1 MPDSYKELIKSN
13 PDETEIRSFL
23 VNGDQVSVTLA
34 HPRHPAR
41 RGEGGGGPAR
51 HELLRLRAHLHD
63 RRAREEG
70 GVSMI
75 RVKTLTVQL
84 IDAQPD
90 RIRICRIDGESLVT
104 VVVPREDLAEAKSLP
119 NIPQRGVYYLLDEDH
134 GNVSRVYAGQTT
146 QGIARLDAHKAKK
159 EFWNKAVMF
168 LDDDQNIS
176 RDALDVLEAKAIDY
190 VRTHGSYETDNSA
203 TPKPYVD
210 PYKEEAVERLH
221 ERILFRMAALGYD
234 LDRVDQGPAGAPAV
248 FHTKKNG
255 IRGAG
260 RYDKATGHFT
270 VLAGSKVNLS
280 RPVLKNAAVAAARRE
295 IFGDSGGIAELA
307 EDLEFPT
314 PSAAAVFVLGGSQN
328 GWTEWVSDDGETLN
342 EVYRSEEN

>member
-23 VNGDQVSVTLA
+23 VNGDQVSVTLRIPDTLRDA
-34 HPRHPAR
+34 AK
-41 RGEGGGGPAR
+41 EGGGAPR
-51 HELLRLRAHLHD
+51 HELLRLRAHVHD

-70 GVSMI
+70 GISVI
-75 RVKTLTVQL
+75 RVKTFTVQL

-119 NIPQRGVYYLLDEDH
+119 NIPQRGIYYLLDEDH

-221 ERILFRMAALGYD
+221 DRILFRMAALGYD

-260 RYDKATGHFT
+260 RYDKTTGHFT

-342 EVYRSEEN
+342 QVYRSEEN

>member
-1 MPDSYKELIKSN
+1 
-13 PDETEIRSFL
+13 
-23 VNGDQVSVTLA
+23 
-34 HPRHPAR
+34 
-41 RGEGGGGPAR
+41 
-51 HELLRLRAHLHD
+51 
-63 RRAREEG
+63 
-70 GVSMI
+70 MI
-75 RVKTLTVQL
+75 RVKTLTIQL

-90 RIRICRIDGESLVT
+90 RIRICRVEGESLVT
-104 VVVPREDLAEAKSLP
+104 IVIPREDLVEAKALP
-119 NIPQRGVYYLLDEDH
+119 SIPQRGIYYLLDENH

-146 QGIARLDAHKAKK
+146 QGITRLDAHKARK

-176 RDALDVLEAKAIDY
+176 KDALDVLEAKAIDY
-190 VRTHGSYETDNSA
+190 VRSHGSYETDNSA

-234 LDRVDQGPAGAPAV
+234 LDRVDQSPIGASVV
-248 FHTKKNG
+248 FHTKKNR
-255 IRGAG
+255 IRGLG
-260 RYDKATGHFT
+260 RYDKTTGHFT

-280 RPVLKNAAVAAARRE
+280 KPVLKNVSVAALRRE
-295 IFGDSGGIAELA
+295 MFGGIVGIADLA

-328 GWTEWVSDDGETLN
+328 GWTEWVNNDGETLN
-342 EVYRSEEN
+342 QVYRSED

>member
-1 MPDSYKELIKSN
+1 
-13 PDETEIRSFL
+13 
-23 VNGDQVSVTLA
+23 
-34 HPRHPAR
+34 
-41 RGEGGGGPAR
+41 
-51 HELLRLRAHLHD
+51 
-63 RRAREEG
+63 
-70 GVSMI
+70 MI
-75 RVKTLTVQL
+75 RVKTLTIQL

-90 RIRICRIDGESLVT
+90 RIRICRVEGESLVT
-104 VVVPREDLAEAKSLP
+104 IVIPREDLAEAKALP
-119 NIPQRGVYYLLDEDH
+119 SIPQRGIYYLLDEDH

-146 QGIARLDAHKAKK
+146 QGITRLDAHKARK

-176 RDALDVLEAKAIDY
+176 KDALDVLEAKAIDY
-190 VRTHGSYETDNSA
+190 VRSHGSYETDNSA
-203 TPKPYVD
+203 TPKPFVD

-234 LDRVDQGPAGAPAV
+234 LDRVDQSPVGASVV

-255 IRGAG
+255 IRGLG
-260 RYDKATGHFT
+260 RYDKVTGHFT

-280 RPVLKNAAVAAARRE
+280 KPVLKNVSVAELRRE
-295 IFGDSGGIAELA
+295 MFGGIVGIADLA

-328 GWTEWVSDDGETLN
+328 GWIEWVRDDGETLN
-342 EVYRSEEN
+342 QVYRSEEN

>member
-1 MPDSYKELIKSN
+1 
-13 PDETEIRSFL
+13 
-23 VNGDQVSVTLA
+23 
-34 HPRHPAR
+34 
-41 RGEGGGGPAR
+41 
-51 HELLRLRAHLHD
+51 
-63 RRAREEG
+63 
-70 GVSMI
+70 MI

-84 IDAQPD
+84 IDEQPD
-90 RIRICRIDGESLVT
+90 RIRICRITGESLVT
-104 VVVPREDLAEAKSLP
+104 VIVPREDLAEAKSLP

-176 RDALDVLEAKAIDY
+176 RDELDVLEAKAIDY

-210 PYKEEAVERLH
+210 PYKEESVERLH
-221 ERILFRMAALGYD
+221 KRILFRMAALGYD
-234 LDRVDQGPAGAPAV
+234 LNRVDQGPAGAPAV

-270 VLAGSKVNLS
+270 VLAGSKGTS
-280 RPVLKNAAVAAARRE
+280 RGPC
-295 IFGDSGGIAELA
+295 
-307 EDLEFPT
+307 
-314 PSAAAVFVLGGSQN
+314 
-328 GWTEWVSDDGETLN
+328 
-342 EVYRSEEN
+342 

>member
-1 MPDSYKELIKSN
+1 
-13 PDETEIRSFL
+13 
-23 VNGDQVSVTLA
+23 
-34 HPRHPAR
+34 
-41 RGEGGGGPAR
+41 
-51 HELLRLRAHLHD
+51 
-63 RRAREEG
+63 
-70 GVSMI
+70 MI

-84 IDAQPD
+84 IDEQPD

-221 ERILFRMAALGYD
+221 ERILFRMAVLGYD
-234 LDRVDQGPAGAPAV
+234 LNRVDQGPAGAPAV
-248 FHTKKNG
+248 LEERHT
-255 IRGAG
+255 RCGAL
-260 RYDKATGHFT
+260 RQGHRA
-270 VLAGSKVNLS
+270 LH
-280 RPVLKNAAVAAARRE
+280 RARRLE
-295 IFGDSGGIAELA
+295 SEPLEARAEERGRCGRAQGDLRRFGRHRRAH
-307 EDLEFPT
+307 
-314 PSAAAVFVLGGSQN
+314 
-328 GWTEWVSDDGETLN
+328 
-342 EVYRSEEN
+342 

>member
-1 MPDSYKELIKSN
+1 
-13 PDETEIRSFL
+13 
-23 VNGDQVSVTLA
+23 
-34 HPRHPAR
+34 
-41 RGEGGGGPAR
+41 
-51 HELLRLRAHLHD
+51 
-63 RRAREEG
+63 
-70 GVSMI
+70 MI

-119 NIPQRGVYYLLDEDH
+119 NIPQRGIYYLLDEDH

-146 QGIARLDAHKAKK
+146 QGVARLDAHKAKK
-159 EFWNKAVMF
+159 EFWNKAIMF

-176 RDALDVLEAKAIDY
+176 KDALDVLEAKAIDY

-221 ERILFRMAALGYD
+221 EGVLFRMAALGYD

-248 FHTKKNG
+248 FRALHRARWLESEPFEARVEE
-255 IRGAG
+255 RGRRG
-260 RYDKATGHFT
+260 RAQGGLRRFGRHC
-270 VLAGSKVNLS
+270 
-280 RPVLKNAAVAAARRE
+280 RARR
-295 IFGDSGGIAELA
+295 G
-307 EDLEFPT
+307 PR
-314 PSAAAVFVLGGSQN
+314 
-328 GWTEWVSDDGETLN
+328 VSDAQR
-342 EVYRSEEN
+342 RSGVRARWQPEWLDRMDK

>member
-1 MPDSYKELIKSN
+1 
-13 PDETEIRSFL
+13 
-23 VNGDQVSVTLA
+23 
-34 HPRHPAR
+34 
-41 RGEGGGGPAR
+41 
-51 HELLRLRAHLHD
+51 
-63 RRAREEG
+63 
-70 GVSMI
+70 MI

-210 PYKEEAVERLH
+210 PYKEEA
-221 ERILFRMAALGYD
+221 
-234 LDRVDQGPAGAPAV
+234 DRVDRGPAGAPAV

-260 RYDKATGHFT
+260 RYDKASGHFT

-280 RPVLKNAAVAAARRE
+280 RPVLKNAGVAAVRRE

-342 EVYRSEEN
+342 QVYRSEEN

>member
-1 MPDSYKELIKSN
+1 
-13 PDETEIRSFL
+13 
-23 VNGDQVSVTLA
+23 
-34 HPRHPAR
+34 
-41 RGEGGGGPAR
+41 
-51 HELLRLRAHLHD
+51 
-63 RRAREEG
+63 
-70 GVSMI
+70 MI
-75 RVKTLTVQL
+75 RVKTLTIQL

-90 RIRICRIDGESLVT
+90 RIRICRVEGESLVT
-104 VVVPREDLAEAKSLP
+104 IVIPREDLAEAKALP
-119 NIPQRGVYYLLDEDH
+119 SIPQRGIYYLLDEDH

-146 QGIARLDAHKAKK
+146 QGITRLEAHKARK

-176 RDALDVLEAKAIDY
+176 KDALDVLEAKTIDY

-203 TPKPYVD
+203 TPKPYID

-221 ERILFRMAALGYD
+221 ERILFRMTALGYD
-234 LDRVDQGPAGAPAV
+234 LDRIDQGPAGASAV

-255 IRGAG
+255 IRGSG
-260 RYDKATGHFT
+260 RYDRATERFT

-280 RPVLKNAAVAAARRE
+280 KPVLKNVSVAALRRE
-295 IFGDSGGIAELA
+295 MFEGIAGIADLT

-328 GWTEWVSDDGETLN
+328 GWTEWVNNDGETLN
-342 EVYRSEEN
+342 QVYRSEVK

>member
-1 MPDSYKELIKSN
+1 
-13 PDETEIRSFL
+13 
-23 VNGDQVSVTLA
+23 
-34 HPRHPAR
+34 
-41 RGEGGGGPAR
+41 
-51 HELLRLRAHLHD
+51 
-63 RRAREEG
+63 
-70 GVSMI
+70 MI

-176 RDALDVLEAKAIDY
+176 KDALDVLEAKAIDY

-221 ERILFRMAALGYD
+221 ERILSGWQLWGTTSTGSTRVRRVRRRSSTRRRTGY
-234 LDRVDQGPAGAPAV
+234 AG
-248 FHTKKNG
+248 
-255 IRGAG
+255 RGATTRPPG
-260 RYDKATGHFT
+260 TSSCS
-270 VLAGSKVNLS
+270 LARK
-280 RPVLKNAAVAAARRE
+280 
-295 IFGDSGGIAELA
+295 
-307 EDLEFPT
+307 
-314 PSAAAVFVLGGSQN
+314 
-328 GWTEWVSDDGETLN
+328 
-342 EVYRSEEN
+342 

>member
-1 MPDSYKELIKSN
+1 MPNSYK
-13 PDETEIRSFL
+13 
-23 VNGDQVSVTLA
+23 
-34 HPRHPAR
+34 
-41 RGEGGGGPAR
+41 
-51 HELLRLRAHLHD
+51 
-63 RRAREEG
+63 
-70 GVSMI
+70 GVIS
-75 RVKTLTVQL
+75 VKTLTVQL
-84 IDAQPD
+84 IDAKPD

-104 VVVPREDLAEAKSLP
+104 VVIPREDLAEAKSLP

-134 GNVSRVYAGQTT
+134 GNVSRVYTGQTT
-146 QGIARLDAHKAKK
+146 QGIARLDTHKAKK

-176 RDALDVLEAKAIDY
+176 KDALDVLEAKAIDY

-221 ERILFRMAALGYD
+221 ERILFRMVALGYD
-234 LDRVDQGPAGAPAV
+234 LDRVDQGPAGAPVV
-248 FHTKKNG
+248 FHTKKNN

-260 RYDKATGHFT
+260 RYDKATGHFI

-280 RPVLKNAAVAAARRE
+280 RPVLKNSGVAAARRE
-295 IFGDSGGIAELA
+295 IFGDSGRIAELA

-342 EVYRSEEN
+342 QVYRSEGN

>member
-1 MPDSYKELIKSN
+1 MIKV
-13 PDETEIRSFL
+13 E
-23 VNGDQVSVTLA
+23 
-34 HPRHPAR
+34 
-41 RGEGGGGPAR
+41 
-51 HELLRLRAHLHD
+51 
-63 RRAREEG
+63 
-70 GVSMI
+70 
-75 RVKTLTVQL
+75 TLTIQL

-90 RIRICRIDGESLVT
+90 RIRICHVEGESLVT
-104 VVVPREDLAEAKSLP
+104 IVIPKEDLAEAKSLP

-146 QGIARLDAHKAKK
+146 QGIGRLDAHKAKK

-190 VRTHGSYETDNSA
+190 VRTHGSYETDNSV

-210 PYKEEAVERLH
+210 PYKEESVERLH

-234 LDRVDQGPAGAPAV
+234 LDRVDRGPEGTPPV

-270 VLAGSKVNLS
+270 VLAGSKVDLS
-280 RPVLKNAAVAAARRE
+280 RPVLKNADVAETRRE
-295 IFGDSGGIAELA
+295 VFGDASGIAELA
-307 EDLEFPT
+307 DDLEFPT

-328 GWTEWVSDDGETLN
+328 GWVEWVSADDKTLN
-342 EVYRSEEN
+342 QVYRNEDNNR